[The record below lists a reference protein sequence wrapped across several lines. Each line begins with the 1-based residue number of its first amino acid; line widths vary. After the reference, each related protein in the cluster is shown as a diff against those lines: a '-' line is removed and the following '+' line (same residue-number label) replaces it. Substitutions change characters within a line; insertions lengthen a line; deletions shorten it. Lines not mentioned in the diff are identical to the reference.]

1 MNYLCGII
9 KTIGNNVTN
18 NKNELLIGFTISV
31 ILSLF
36 ANFALIM
43 QHYELITNSPA
54 GDVALKQGKIELW
67 FPLLWLFFFSF
78 VLFILCR
85 WIYRL
90 GIRRFHK
97 EVKTLGL
104 ATGICLLV
112 ACGLYKA
119 FPFIRKSV
127 MTQIHSD
134 SFCVTEQAV
143 SLSRVWTSTTPAIE
157 KKDTLANT
165 SPDRVHRGVIGAMTV
180 TSNSYP
186 LIIEHIF
193 ILLTVLLTMLL
204 LHLFDKKQEMKLEY
218 EKIKVK
224 QLQSSYN
231 ALMGQIN
238 PHFFFNSLNG
248 LNSLIRAGEQEK
260 TLEYLEG
267 LSNVFRYILQSN
279 HKTLVSLDEELQF
292 VKAYTYLLGVRY
304 EHKLFFSIQVE
315 ETYLRKKLPILS
327 LLPLIE
333 NAVKHNVI
341 SKRHPLQIQIYT
353 KSDNWLVILNSIR
366 PKMEELVG
374 HGIGLKNLRERYR
387 MLTGRN
393 IQIANANGCFE
404 VFLPL
409 LNEVE

>member
-43 QHYELITNSPA
+43 QHYELVTNSPA
-54 GDVALKQGKIELW
+54 GDVALKQGKIELC

-143 SLSRVWTSTTPAIE
+143 SLSRFWTSTTPAIE

-341 SKRHPLQIQIYT
+341 SKRHPLQIQIYS

-366 PKMEELVG
+366 PKMEETVG

>member
-1 MNYLCGII
+1 MLR
-9 KTIGNNVTN
+9 TT
-18 NKNELLIGFTISV
+18 KNELLIGFTISV

-43 QHYELITNSPA
+43 QHYELVTNSPA

-238 PHFFFNSLNG
+238 PHFFFNTLNG

-366 PKMEELVG
+366 PKMEETVG

>member
-1 MNYLCGII
+1 MLR
-9 KTIGNNVTN
+9 TT
-18 NKNELLIGFTISV
+18 KNELLIGFTISV

-43 QHYELITNSPA
+43 QHYELVTNSPA

-341 SKRHPLQIQIYT
+341 SKRHPLQIQIYS

-366 PKMEELVG
+366 PKMEETVG

>member
-1 MNYLCGII
+1 MQYYEYLSIFSIKCKGDSPPILSVSSVDLKLRREMNYLCGII

-43 QHYELITNSPA
+43 QHYELVTNSPA

-218 EKIKVK
+218 EK
-224 QLQSSYN
+224 
-231 ALMGQIN
+231 
-238 PHFFFNSLNG
+238 
-248 LNSLIRAGEQEK
+248 
-260 TLEYLEG
+260 
-267 LSNVFRYILQSN
+267 
-279 HKTLVSLDEELQF
+279 
-292 VKAYTYLLGVRY
+292 
-304 EHKLFFSIQVE
+304 
-315 ETYLRKKLPILS
+315 
-327 LLPLIE
+327 
-333 NAVKHNVI
+333 
-341 SKRHPLQIQIYT
+341 
-353 KSDNWLVILNSIR
+353 
-366 PKMEELVG
+366 
-374 HGIGLKNLRERYR
+374 
-387 MLTGRN
+387 
-393 IQIANANGCFE
+393 
-404 VFLPL
+404 
-409 LNEVE
+409 

>member
-1 MNYLCGII
+1 MLR
-9 KTIGNNVTN
+9 TT
-18 NKNELLIGFTISV
+18 KNELLIGFTISV

-43 QHYELITNSPA
+43 QHYELVTNSPA

-157 KKDTLANT
+157 KKDTLVNT

-366 PKMEELVG
+366 PKMEETVG

>member
-9 KTIGNNVTN
+9 KTMLRTT
-18 NKNELLIGFTISV
+18 KNELLIGFTISV

-43 QHYELITNSPA
+43 QHYELVTNSPA

-366 PKMEELVG
+366 PKMEETVG

>member
-1 MNYLCGII
+1 MLR
-9 KTIGNNVTN
+9 TT
-18 NKNELLIGFTISV
+18 KNELLIGFTISV

-43 QHYELITNSPA
+43 QHYELVTNSPA
-54 GDVALKQGKIELW
+54 GDVALKQGTIELW

-366 PKMEELVG
+366 PKMEETVG

>member
-1 MNYLCGII
+1 MLR
-9 KTIGNNVTN
+9 TT
-18 NKNELLIGFTISV
+18 KNELLIGFTISV

-43 QHYELITNSPA
+43 QHYELVTNSPA

-165 SPDRVHRGVIGAMTV
+165 SPDRVHRGAMTV

-366 PKMEELVG
+366 PKMEETVG

>member
-1 MNYLCGII
+1 MLR
-9 KTIGNNVTN
+9 TT
-18 NKNELLIGFTISV
+18 KNELLIGFTISV

-43 QHYELITNSPA
+43 QNYELVTNSPA

-366 PKMEELVG
+366 PKMEETVG

>member
-1 MNYLCGII
+1 M
-9 KTIGNNVTN
+9 
-18 NKNELLIGFTISV
+18 
-31 ILSLF
+31 
-36 ANFALIM
+36 
-43 QHYELITNSPA
+43 
-54 GDVALKQGKIELW
+54 
-67 FPLLWLFFFSF
+67 
-78 VLFILCR
+78 
-85 WIYRL
+85 
-90 GIRRFHK
+90 
-97 EVKTLGL
+97 KTLGL

-143 SLSRVWTSTTPAIE
+143 SLSRFWTSTTPAIE

-366 PKMEELVG
+366 PKMEETVG

>member
-1 MNYLCGII
+1 MLR
-9 KTIGNNVTN
+9 TT
-18 NKNELLIGFTISV
+18 KNELFIGFTISV

-43 QHYELITNSPA
+43 QHYELITNLPV
-54 GDVALKQGKIELW
+54 GDIAIKQGKIELW

-78 VLFILCR
+78 VLFILYR

-127 MTQIHSD
+127 MAQLYSD

-143 SLSRVWTSTTPAIE
+143 SLSRVWTSTTSAIE
-157 KKDTLANT
+157 KKDTLTNA
-165 SPDRVHRGVIGAMTV
+165 SLDGVHRDVVGAVTV

-204 LHLFDKKQEMKLEY
+204 IHLFDKKQEMKLEY
-218 EKIKVK
+218 EKMKVK

-279 HKTLVSLDEELQF
+279 HKTLVSLDEELRF

-315 ETYLRKKLPILS
+315 ETYLKKKLPILS

-341 SKRHPLQIQIYT
+341 SKQHPLQIKIYT

-366 PKMEELVG
+366 PKIEEPIG
-374 HGIGLKNLRERYR
+374 HGIGLKNLRERYQ

-393 IQIANANGCFE
+393 IQISNTNGCFE

-409 LNEVE
+409 LN

>member
-1 MNYLCGII
+1 MLR
-9 KTIGNNVTN
+9 TT
-18 NKNELLIGFTISV
+18 KNELLIGFTISV

-43 QHYELITNSPA
+43 QHYELVTNSPA

-366 PKMEELVG
+366 PKMEETVG
-374 HGIGLKNLRERYR
+374 HGIGLKNLRKRYR

>member
-1 MNYLCGII
+1 MLR
-9 KTIGNNVTN
+9 TT
-18 NKNELLIGFTISV
+18 KNELLIGFTISV

-43 QHYELITNSPA
+43 QHYELVTNSPA

-353 KSDNWLVILNSIR
+353 KSANWLVILNSIR
-366 PKMEELVG
+366 PKMEETVG

>member
-1 MNYLCGII
+1 MLR
-9 KTIGNNVTN
+9 TT
-18 NKNELLIGFTISV
+18 KNELLIGFTISV

-43 QHYELITNSPA
+43 QHYELVTNSPA

-165 SPDRVHRGVIGAMTV
+165 SLDRVHRGVIGAMTV

-366 PKMEELVG
+366 PKMEETVG

>member
-1 MNYLCGII
+1 MLR
-9 KTIGNNVTN
+9 TT
-18 NKNELLIGFTISV
+18 KNELLIGFTISV

-43 QHYELITNSPA
+43 QHYELVTNSPA

-248 LNSLIRAGEQEK
+248 LNSLIRAGEHEK
-260 TLEYLEG
+260 TLEYLE
-267 LSNVFRYILQSN
+267 
-279 HKTLVSLDEELQF
+279 
-292 VKAYTYLLGVRY
+292 
-304 EHKLFFSIQVE
+304 
-315 ETYLRKKLPILS
+315 
-327 LLPLIE
+327 
-333 NAVKHNVI
+333 
-341 SKRHPLQIQIYT
+341 
-353 KSDNWLVILNSIR
+353 
-366 PKMEELVG
+366 
-374 HGIGLKNLRERYR
+374 
-387 MLTGRN
+387 
-393 IQIANANGCFE
+393 
-404 VFLPL
+404 
-409 LNEVE
+409 

>member
-1 MNYLCGII
+1 MLR
-9 KTIGNNVTN
+9 TT
-18 NKNELLIGFTISV
+18 KNELFIGFTISV

-43 QHYELITNSPA
+43 QHYELITNSSV
-54 GDVALKQGKIELW
+54 GDIAIKQGKIELW

-78 VLFILCR
+78 VLFILYR

-127 MTQIHSD
+127 MTQLYSD

-143 SLSRVWTSTTPAIE
+143 SLSRVWTSTTSAIE
-157 KKDTLANT
+157 KKDTLTNA
-165 SPDRVHRGVIGAMTV
+165 SPDGVHRDVVGAVTV

-204 LHLFDKKQEMKLEY
+204 IHLFDKKQEMKLEY
-218 EKIKVK
+218 EKMKVK

-279 HKTLVSLDEELQF
+279 HKTLVSLDEELRF

-315 ETYLRKKLPILS
+315 ETYLKKSCLF
-327 LLPLIE
+327 
-333 NAVKHNVI
+333 
-341 SKRHPLQIQIYT
+341 
-353 KSDNWLVILNSIR
+353 LV
-366 PKMEELVG
+366 
-374 HGIGLKNLRERYR
+374 
-387 MLTGRN
+387 
-393 IQIANANGCFE
+393 CF
-404 VFLPL
+404 L
-409 LNEVE
+409 

>member
-1 MNYLCGII
+1 MLR
-9 KTIGNNVTN
+9 TT
-18 NKNELLIGFTISV
+18 KNELLIGFTISV

-43 QHYELITNSPA
+43 QHYELVTNSPA

-165 SPDRVHRGVIGAMTV
+165 SPDRVHRGVIGTMTV

-366 PKMEELVG
+366 PKMEETVG

>member
-1 MNYLCGII
+1 MLR
-9 KTIGNNVTN
+9 TT
-18 NKNELLIGFTISV
+18 KNELLIGFTISV

-43 QHYELITNSPA
+43 QHYELVTNSPA

-165 SPDRVHRGVIGAMTV
+165 SPNRVHRGVIGAMTV

-366 PKMEELVG
+366 PKMEETVG

>member
-1 MNYLCGII
+1 MLR
-9 KTIGNNVTN
+9 TI
-18 NKNELLIGFTISV
+18 KNELLIGFTISV

-43 QHYELITNSPA
+43 QHYELVTNSPA

-366 PKMEELVG
+366 PKMEETVG

>member
-1 MNYLCGII
+1 MLR
-9 KTIGNNVTN
+9 TT
-18 NKNELLIGFTISV
+18 KNELLIGFTISV

-248 LNSLIRAGEQEK
+248 LNSLIQAGEQEK

-366 PKMEELVG
+366 PKMEETVG

>member
-1 MNYLCGII
+1 MLRTT
-9 KTIGNNVTN
+9 KD
-18 NKNELLIGFTISV
+18 ELLIGFTISV

-43 QHYELITNSPA
+43 QHYELVTNSPA

-366 PKMEELVG
+366 PKMEETVG